1 MTLIK
6 DQTMLA
12 EARIYL
18 EQLEAFSEAI
28 DAELSS
34 LPEGRLYARPGPSL
48 NSIGW
53 NYWHL
58 LRIWDYDLNWA
69 IRGRHPLDDLWHRQ
83 SFSARSGYNPDG
95 KGTDGN
101 GLGSRYRDF
110 EVDELNIPLELLREY
125 HDALLVDTTLYLQET
140 RDRELR
146 QRVIPPSD
154 PNNPQEAA
162 NRIRHTIGQA
172 WMHLGELRY
181 ARGCLTA
188 SAESADF

>member
-1 MTLIK
+1 MT
-6 DQTMLA
+6 D
-12 EARIYL
+12 EARVYL
-18 EQLEAFSEAI
+18 EQLETFGRAI
-28 DAELSS
+28 GRALERLSHDLLWS
-34 LPEGRLYARPGPSL
+34 RPGPHL

-69 IRGRHPLDDLWHRQ
+69 IRARNPLDDLWHRHG
-83 SFSARSGYNPDG
+83 FTARSGYNPDG
-95 KGTDGN
+95 KGTDRN

-110 EVDELNIPLELLREY
+110 EVDELDICLDVLREY
-125 HDALLVDTTLYLQET
+125 HAELLADTTDYLTAANEA
-140 RDRELR
+140 ELR
-146 QRVIPPSD
+146 RTVIPPSD

-181 ARGCLTA
+181 ARGMLVR
-188 SAESADF
+188 

>member
-1 MTLIK
+1 
-6 DQTMLA
+6 MLV

-18 EQLEAFSEAI
+18 EQLETFSESI

-34 LPEGRLYARPGPSL
+34 LPERILYARPGPSF

-69 IRGRHPLDDLWHRQ
+69 IRGRDPLDDLWHRQ
-83 SFSARSGYNPDG
+83 GFTARSGYNPDG

-101 GLGSRYRDF
+101 GLGSRYRDY
-110 EVDELNIPLELLREY
+110 EVDELDIALSFLREY
-125 HDALLVDTTLYLQET
+125 HRALLAETTQYLQTANE
-140 RDRELR
+140 DDLR
-146 QRVIPPSD
+146 RSVVPPSD
-154 PNNPQEAA
+154 PNNPQAAA

-181 ARGCLTA
+181 ARGILA
-188 SAESADF
+188 RR